1 MGTSSVNV
9 GRDVANVNIPLKRE
23 DTKYTTILHGKT
35 LFVVNFEHEPIIDFL
50 SSVNAITDLIMGW
63 GDKNRV
69 GPG

>member
-35 LFVVNFEHEPIIDFL
+35 LFVVNFEDELIIDFFI
-50 SSVNAITDLIMGW
+50 VCEC
-63 GDKNRV
+63 
-69 GPG
+69 